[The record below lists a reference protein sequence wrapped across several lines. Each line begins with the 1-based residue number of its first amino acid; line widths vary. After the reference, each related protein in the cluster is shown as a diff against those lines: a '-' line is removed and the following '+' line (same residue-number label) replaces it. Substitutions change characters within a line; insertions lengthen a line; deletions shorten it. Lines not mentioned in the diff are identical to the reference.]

1 MKMATQVEEGYVGNI
16 TSDQEKKLQYF
27 WLLLLFACDYETA
40 NLSDTLKSSSASV
53 QSAGRRFSLLGRTES
68 NISTSDENKADF
80 KTAIS
85 NILTQLGSSKKEVSK
100 VMIDLN
106 QMPPEDLRRALHL
119 MLKQEHPDSLVL
131 RFLRAR
137 KWNVSK
143 AFEMFVL
150 AITWRHKEIGVDDKV
165 LPYGESQEAERCRSE
180 NAAEQKKGDDFMKQL
195 RVGKHFAHGRDALGR
210 PIGVVR
216 VRLHQPGTQSEEQL
230 ERFIVHV
237 LETSRLVLIPP
248 VETSVRLSFFLDWV
262 GYSLIPNS

>member
-16 TSDQEKKLQYF
+16 TSDQEKKLQSF
-27 WLLLLFACDYETA
+27 WLLLLFACDYETG
-40 NLSDTLKSSSASV
+40 NLSDTLKSASV

-68 NISTSDENKADF
+68 NMSTSDENMADF

-85 NILTQLGSSKKEVSK
+85 NFLTQLGSSKKEVSK

-106 QMPPEDLRRALHL
+106 QMPPEDLRRALYI
-119 MLKQEHPDSLVL
+119 MLKQEHPDSLAL

-143 AFEMFVL
+143 AFEMFIL
-150 AITWRHKEIGVDDKV
+150 AITWRHKEIGVDEKV
-165 LPYGESQEAERCRSE
+165 LPYGESHEAERCRSE
-180 NAAEQKKGDDFMKQL
+180 NAAEQKKGDDFMKQFRL
-195 RVGKHFAHGRDALGR
+195 GKHFAHGRDALGR
-210 PIGVVR
+210 PIGMVR

-237 LETSRLVLIPP
+237 LETTRLVLIPP
-248 VETSVRLSFFLDWV
+248 VETSVSLNPLFFL
-262 GYSLIPNS
+262 GIGLGTH